1 MAEARVQRKL
11 AAILVADIA
20 GYSRLV
26 HDAEE
31 RTLAAVGSQIAEV
44 FRPHVAARGGRIFKT
59 TGDGLLAEFTSVVD
73 AVRAAIDI
81 QRALQA
87 RGASRPEESGI
98 AFRIGINLG
107 DVVLEG
113 DDLYG
118 DGVNV
123 AARLE
128 GLAEPGGIT
137 VSGTA
142 FDHVRHNVE
151 AGFTYL
157 GERRLKNIADPVR
170 VYRVLTGPG
179 EAGTLTDESQR
190 PAASRRWRAA
200 AAAAALL
207 AAATGTILWVRPFS
221 AGTEVAALERMAFPL
236 PVKPSIAVLPFAD
249 LDAEA
254 GRGHLGAGLAES
266 ITSSLSK
273 VSGIFVIA
281 PGTTVT
287 YRDRAVAAPRVAEQL
302 GVRYVLEGS
311 VQRAGPKVRIT
322 ARLVDT
328 LSARQVWGGRYDR
341 EVTDVF
347 AFQDDVTLN
356 VVTALQATLTDGEM
370 AHIRRRGTNNLEAW
384 LLLTQSSEFM
394 MRFTREGNARAREI
408 AERAV
413 ALDPNYAGAYVRLAR
428 GHLLDYQAGWS
439 EDRAESLRRCVKLV
453 EKALTLDPNLPDA
466 YILLGQIHLFLGQ
479 HTDAAAYAEKSVALS
494 PGDSLGIASLAMV
507 RNYAGQPQEAI
518 GLLHKAMRLSPYY
531 PDWFLG
537 ELGRAYFQLGQF
549 DAAIRSLNDRL
560 VRSPDNGE
568 ALVLL
573 AASFSAA
580 GREAEARA
588 ALTRFLEPRPAY
600 TVRDYAAGEFYRDR
614 ADLERVLAALRRIGL
629 PE

>member
-1 MAEARVQRKL
+1 
-11 AAILVADIA
+11 
-20 GYSRLV
+20 
-26 HDAEE
+26 
-31 RTLAAVGSQIAEV
+31 
-44 FRPHVAARGGRIFKT
+44 
-59 TGDGLLAEFTSVVD
+59 
-73 AVRAAIDI
+73 
-81 QRALQA
+81 
-87 RGASRPEESGI
+87 
-98 AFRIGINLG
+98 
-107 DVVLEG
+107 
-113 DDLYG
+113 
-118 DGVNV
+118 
-123 AARLE
+123 
-128 GLAEPGGIT
+128 
-137 VSGTA
+137 
-142 FDHVRHNVE
+142 
-151 AGFTYL
+151 
-157 GERRLKNIADPVR
+157 
-170 VYRVLTGPG
+170 
-179 EAGTLTDESQR
+179 
-190 PAASRRWRAA
+190 
-200 AAAAALL
+200 
-207 AAATGTILWVRPFS
+207 
-221 AGTEVAALERMAFPL
+221 
-236 PVKPSIAVLPFAD
+236 
-249 LDAEA
+249 
-254 GRGHLGAGLAES
+254 
-266 ITSSLSK
+266 
-273 VSGIFVIA
+273 
-281 PGTTVT
+281 
-287 YRDRAVAAPRVAEQL
+287 VAAPRVAEQL

-322 ARLVDT
+322 ARLVDK

-479 HTDAAAYAEKSVALS
+479 HADAAAYAEKSVALS